1 MGDDLAYRH
10 IEIYRLGGALP
21 ELIGTFVVGIPKRA
35 IEDFRAKNRFFSDD
49 TVFRT
54 LISAGEHQ
62 KMREWLKVPLEG
74 GNIEQNLPFAS
85 DPETLGEP
93 TFEGGDWKKVLVSN
107 VCPAINRRI
116 GSVASLESKGAD
128 AIT

>member
-1 MGDDLAYRH
+1 MGDDLAYRQ

-35 IEDFRAKNRFFSDD
+35 IEDFRTKNRLFSDD

-62 KMREWLKVPLEG
+62 KMRKWLKVPLEG
-74 GNIEQNLPFAS
+74 GNIEQ
-85 DPETLGEP
+85 ETHGEP
-93 TFEGGDWKKVLVSN
+93 TFEGGDGRKFWLQ
-107 VCPAINRRI
+107 
-116 GSVASLESKGAD
+116 
-128 AIT
+128 T

>member
-1 MGDDLAYRH
+1 MGNDLAHRQ

-35 IEDFRAKNRFFSDD
+35 IEDFRAKNRYFSDD

-74 GNIEQNLPFAS
+74 GNIEQTFRLRATLKRLENLHSKAEMEESSGFKRKPS
-85 DPETLGEP
+85 DQPE
-93 TFEGGDWKKVLVSN
+93 
-107 VCPAINRRI
+107 NR
-116 GSVASLESKGAD
+116 
-128 AIT
+128 

>member
-21 ELIGTFVVGIPKRA
+21 ELIGTFVVGIAKRA
-35 IEDFRAKNRFFSDD
+35 IEDFRTTNRAFSDD

-85 DPETLGEP
+85 NPETLGEP
-93 TFEGGDWKKVLVSN
+93 TFEGGDGRKFWFQ
-107 VCPAINRRI
+107 
-116 GSVASLESKGAD
+116 
-128 AIT
+128 T

>member
-107 VCPAINRRI
+107 VSPAINRRI
-116 GSVASLESKGAD
+116 GSVASLKSKGR
-128 AIT
+128 TR